1 MQIEDY
7 EFEEEKT
14 LSNLAD
20 LLEDLARQLREA
32 DKLELPMP
40 SLREGKIQLPI
51 GEPIETGI
59 EVGIRK
65 HFVHL
70 TLALA
75 WSKPDEQGGAND

>member
-20 LLEDLARQLREA
+20 LLEDLARQLREETN
-32 DKLELPMP
+32 LELPMP
-40 SLREGKIQLPI
+40 SLREGKIQIPI

-65 HFVHL
+65 HFVHVML
-70 TLALA
+70 SLA
-75 WSKPDEQGGAND
+75 WTKPEDKGGFDD

>member
-20 LLEDLARQLREA
+20 LLEEIARQLREE
-32 DKLELPMP
+32 DCMELPMP
-40 SLREGKIQLPI
+40 SLREGKIQIPV
-51 GEPIETGI
+51 GEPVETGI

-65 HFVHL
+65 HFEHVK
-70 TLALA
+70 LALA
-75 WSKPDEQGGAND
+75 WSKPEDKGGAGD